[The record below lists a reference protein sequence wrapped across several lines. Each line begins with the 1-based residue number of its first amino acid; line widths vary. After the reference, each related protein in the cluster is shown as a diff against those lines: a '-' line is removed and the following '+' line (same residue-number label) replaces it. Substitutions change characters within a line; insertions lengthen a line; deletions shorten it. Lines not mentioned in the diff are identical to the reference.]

1 MTDSILDRA
10 RIHLSEDPDTDH
22 RAQLSALIE
31 RAEGGDADAL
41 GDLSSRFGSG
51 LTFGTAG
58 LRGAIGPGTARMNR
72 VVVLKACW
80 GFGQYLLEHVTGAKE
95 RGVVIA
101 FDGRRYSRQ
110 FAEDSAACLNAM
122 GIKAHLFD
130 DPAPT
135 PLAAFAVTHLNAAGG
150 VMVTASHNPPADNG
164 YKVYWENGA
173 QIIPPQDEG
182 IAAHIAKAPR
192 CNDIPRMA
200 PNVAAIEGLRAAVAD
215 SVTATYLDG
224 VAAGCMHPYADSLKA
239 GADPLNAVYTPMHG
253 VGHHCTVRA
262 LRRAGIEGVAVVPE
276 QTDPDGTFPTVSFPN
291 PEEPGAL
298 DRSMALADDNGAEI
312 IVAQDPDA
320 DRLAVAL
327 RPAPGEPFERLSGN
341 AVGVLLGADAIEHAD
356 IGDNKPLVCT
366 TIVSSTMLSRIA
378 KDLGAEYEETLTGFK
393 WIANTSVRR
402 MAEGNVSF
410 VLGYEEALGYSV
422 GPLVRDKDG
431 VSAVV
436 RILELAAY
444 LKSKG
449 MTLLQRLD
457 ELAVNHGL
465 SEDLQW
471 SVVLPGDEG
480 KARIAAAMQ
489 KLRDEPPASLGGE
502 PVIKRRDLETGV
514 VVEGDKETTIE
525 GPGANVLS
533 WWTAS
538 GLRLTARPSGTEP
551 KIKFYLDA
559 NAKVA
564 STDELAAAR
573 GKLKEQLQ
581 TVKREVMDRV
591 GL

>member
-1 MTDSILDRA
+1 MSDPILEKA
-10 RIHLSEDPDTDH
+10 RTHLSEDPDADH
-22 RAQLSALIE
+22 RAELSSLLE
-31 RAEGGDADAL
+31 QAEGGDAEAL
-41 GDLSSRFGSG
+41 ADLGSRFGSG

-80 GFGQYLLEHVTGAKE
+80 GFGQYLLEHVDNAKE
-95 RGVVIA
+95 RGVLIA

-110 FAEDSAACLNAM
+110 FAEDSAACLAAM

-135 PLAAFAVTHLNAAGG
+135 PLAAFAVTHLKAAGG
-150 VMVTASHNPPADNG
+150 IMVTASHNPPADNG

-192 CNDIPRMA
+192 CNDIARLA
-200 PNVAAIEGLRAAVAD
+200 PNVAAREGLRVGVPD
-215 SVTATYLDG
+215 SVTAAYLDG
-224 VAAGCMHPYADSLKA
+224 VAAGCMHPYAASLAA
-239 GADPLNAVYTPMHG
+239 GAEPLNVVYTAMHG
-253 VGHHCTVRA
+253 VGHHSTIRA
-262 LRRAGIEGVAVVPE
+262 LRRAGIEGVAIVPE
-276 QTDPDGTFPTVSFPN
+276 QTDPDGMFPTVSFPN

-298 DRSMALADDNGAEI
+298 DRAMALADDSGAEI

-327 RPAPGEPFERLSGN
+327 RPAPGQPFERLSGN
-341 AVGVLLGADAIEHAD
+341 AIGVLLGADAIEHAD
-356 IGDNKPLVCT
+356 IGDHKPLVCT

-378 KDLGAEYEETLTGFK
+378 RDLGAEYEETLTGFK

-402 MAEGNVSF
+402 MAEGNVTF

-436 RILELAAY
+436 RILELAAF
-444 LKSKG
+444 LKSQGK
-449 MTLLQRLD
+449 TLLQRLD
-457 ELAVNHGL
+457 ELAVAHGL

-471 SVVLPGDEG
+471 SVVLPGDDG
-480 KARIAAAMQ
+480 KARIEGAMQ
-489 KLRDEPPASLGGE
+489 KLRDEPPTTLGGE
-502 PVIKRRDLETGV
+502 EVVKRRDLDAGIV
-514 VVEGDKETTIE
+514 IEGDKETRIE
-525 GPGANVLS
+525 GPGSNVLS
-533 WWTAS
+533 WWTRS

-559 NAKVA
+559 NAKVG
-564 STDELAAAR
+564 STDELADAR
-573 GKLKEQLQ
+573 GKLKEQLAQ
-581 TVKREVMDRV
+581 VKDEVMARV